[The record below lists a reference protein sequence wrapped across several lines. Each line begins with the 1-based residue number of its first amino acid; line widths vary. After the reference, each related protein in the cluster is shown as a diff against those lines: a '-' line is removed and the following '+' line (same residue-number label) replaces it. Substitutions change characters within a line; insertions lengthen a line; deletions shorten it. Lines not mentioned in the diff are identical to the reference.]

1 MTTTPFIWLGSKR
14 AAKRGV
20 GEKAALLDYATK
32 MSLPVPAGAVLLDE
46 FYQLLL
52 EAEIIY
58 VENGRLHTH
67 DPIELYDALYTA
79 VRFPKLDKPTII
91 RTAFSDIDQEDS
103 FPTGI
108 KLNVDMLDAQQLADS
123 LCELWSL
130 ISHNQETTRK
140 DFLIQE
146 MISPQLVGIV
156 KMSKSLQL
164 DQVTLVKIH
173 SQQTIKNNYQL
184 PKLTRWQRSS
194 SELPPFAQ
202 RLQKLLRGI
211 RNAFG
216 KGNRQIEWMDD
227 GEVCWLLQIKLTD

>member
-58 VENGRLHTH
+58 VENGRFLTH

-91 RTAFSDIDQEDS
+91 RTAFSDIDQENS

-130 ISHNQETTRK
+130 AQPQPVRLDILVMEQVDAELWGTAVTTSTNPTDDICYTNRSG
-140 DFLIQE
+140 E
-146 MISPQLVGIV
+146 H
-156 KMSKSLQL
+156 
-164 DQVTLVKIH
+164 TL
-173 SQQTIKNNYQL
+173 TL
-184 PKLTRWQRSS
+184 AKLHGWKRPTAPI
-194 SELPPFAQ
+194 PPFAK
-202 RLQKLLRGI
+202 RLQQLLRGV
-211 RNAFG
+211 RRTVDHDHLKVHWA
-216 KGNRQIEWMDD
+216 DD
-227 GEVCWLLQIKLTD
+227 GNICWLQQIIPVEQS